1 MPVEMVRSLLSN
13 LILEGG
19 TIMVRS
25 AEQANVTNPA
35 AERRFD
41 SKNIFYFVGAAIL
54 LLLVFLYVGSRLFS
68 YGETVNTEQKQ
79 QQTQESDKRAA
90 P

>member
-1 MPVEMVRSLLSN
+1 MERALLNMIS
-13 LILEGG
+13 GG
-19 TIMVRS
+19 KTIMVRP

-41 SKNIFYFVGAAIL
+41 SKNIIYFVGVAIL

-68 YGETVNTEQKQ
+68 YGDTVNTGADSPR
-79 QQTQESDKRAA
+79 TQESDKRAS

>member
-1 MPVEMVRSLLSN
+1 MVRP
-13 LILEGG
+13 
-19 TIMVRS
+19 

-41 SKNIFYFVGAAIL
+41 SRVIFAFVVGALFLI
-54 LLLVFLYVGSRLFS
+54 LVFLYVGSRLFS
-68 YGETVNTEQKQ
+68 YGETVNTEQQ
-79 QQTQESDKRAA
+79 QQRTQEEDKRAS

>member
-1 MPVEMVRSLLSN
+1 MARP
-13 LILEGG
+13 
-19 TIMVRS
+19 

-41 SKNIFYFVGAAIL
+41 SKNIYYFVGIAIL
-54 LLLVFLYVGSRLFS
+54 LLLVFAFVGSRLFS
-68 YGETVNTEQKQ
+68 YGETVNTGSNTSR
-79 QQTQESDKRAA
+79 TQENDKRAV

>member
-1 MPVEMVRSLLSN
+1 MECRLQSN
-13 LILEGG
+13 FGLKGRKK
-19 TIMVRS
+19 IMARP
-25 AEQANVTNPA
+25 AETANINNPQ

-41 SKNIFYFVGAAIL
+41 SKVIYAYIAGAIL

-68 YGETVNTEQKQ
+68 YGETTRPAANSTR
-79 QQTQESDKRAA
+79 TQEDDKRAS

>member
-1 MPVEMVRSLLSN
+1 MARP
-13 LILEGG
+13 
-19 TIMVRS
+19 
-25 AEQANVTNPA
+25 AETANINNPQ

-41 SKNIFYFVGAAIL
+41 SKVIYAYIAGAIL

-68 YGETVNTEQKQ
+68 YGETVAPSSNSSSSEVNG
-79 QQTQESDKRAA
+79 KRGA